1 MGQGILLI
9 EDEEILAS
17 NIKRYLDRR
26 GYEVVAAGTAHEGIR
41 LFEKGEID
49 LVLLDL
55 NLPDLHG
62 LKVLEEIRRRDPR
75 VKVVCV
81 TGNGS
86 VQVAVEA
93 IKGGAHDY
101 VSKPVVLSELQLLVD
116 KALGQERLEG
126 ALSYYN
132 ARKASGSGLPMLLGG
147 SPAMAQVRER
157 IRAVVEAERG
167 LVEGSPPAVLI
178 RGETG
183 TGKELVARAFH
194 FEGPRRDAPFI
205 ELNCSALPV
214 HLLESELFGHE
225 RGAFTD
231 AKERKTGLVEAAHGG
246 TLFLDEIGDTEPGV
260 QLKLLKLLEDRTVR
274 RVGGVRDRVVDVR
287 FISATNQPLEELVR
301 AGRFRSDLYYRLRGV
316 TIDLPPLRA
325 RPGDAEMLAEHFLG
339 LHARRYGRQGVRFC
353 EGALARIQ
361 AYSWPGNVREL
372 RNVVEQAL
380 LCTRGDRIE
389 EAHLGVTPASDG
401 LGALHWAVAPGS
413 IEAVGSLNGV
423 DLGATT
429 LDDAERALIGR
440 ALAQSKGNVTQA
452 AKILGISRDTL
463 RYRIEKHGIE

>member
-9 EDEEILAS
+9 EDEEVLAG

-26 GYEVVAAGTAHEGIR
+26 GYEVVTAGTAVEGFR
-41 LFEKGEID
+41 LFEQGDID

-86 VQVAVEA
+86 VQVAVDA
-93 IKGGAHDY
+93 MKGGAYDY
-101 VSKPVVLSELQLLVD
+101 VTKPVVLSELKLLVD

-132 ARKASGSGLPMLLGG
+132 AREASGSGLPTLLGA
-147 SPAMAQVRER
+147 SSAMAQVRER

-167 LVEGSPPAVLI
+167 LIEGSPPAVLI

-183 TGKELVARAFH
+183 TGKELAARAFH
-194 FEGPRRDAPFI
+194 FEGPRKDAPFI

-231 AKERKTGLVEAAHGG
+231 AKERKMGLVEAAHGG

-301 AGRFRSDLYYRLRGV
+301 AGRFRSDLYYRLRVV

-325 RPGDAEMLAEHFLG
+325 RSGDAEMLAEHFLA
-339 LHARRYGRQGVRFC
+339 LHARRYGRQGVRFS
-353 EGALARIQ
+353 EGALARIR
-361 AYSWPGNVREL
+361 AHPWPGNVREL

-380 LCTRGDRIE
+380 LCSRGDRIE
-389 EAHLGVTPASDG
+389 EAHLGITPASD
-401 LGALHWAVAPGS
+401 
-413 IEAVGSLNGV
+413 I
-423 DLGATT
+423 LGATGPAAAPGRIEVAQSVNGT
-429 LDDAERALIGR
+429 DLAAGALDDAERALIGR

-463 RYRIEKHGIE
+463 RYRIEKHGIA